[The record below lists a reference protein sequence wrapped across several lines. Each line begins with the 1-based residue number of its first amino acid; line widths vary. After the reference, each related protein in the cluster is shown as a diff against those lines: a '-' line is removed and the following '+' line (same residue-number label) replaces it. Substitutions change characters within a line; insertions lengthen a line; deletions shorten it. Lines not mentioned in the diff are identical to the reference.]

1 MRPIKVAVVGTN
13 IGCTLHVRALKAAG
27 FEVAALVGRN
37 PEVTAAR
44 AAHFGI
50 PRSLGSIEA
59 VTDSDVEA
67 VVIATPPETHHE
79 FVMKALAAGKHVL
92 CEKPFSLDVA
102 AAREMRA
109 AAEAAGVANMVTHE
123 FRWFA
128 QNALMRQLVTSGRIG
143 SPIQMTALFDH
154 TLCAPATLDV
164 PAWWRTHTG
173 GGGWLRNYNAHGIDL
188 IRYIAGEFAAVCG
201 HVHPGADRDMT
212 SDDSYAA
219 AFVLRS
225 GVQGVMAGSCRAWD
239 AFASTRIIGSEATLN
254 QTYGGVSLMDAQGE
268 QAPELPAELA
278 EALRGGGPAV
288 MGPQEKLPAMDET
301 RYVQTHSTDYGFAEQ
316 VGLCSAFAS
325 WIRDPAYSNPAIATF
340 ADGLAH
346 VEVIAAVER
355 SQAERRWIE
364 LAS

>member
-37 PEVTAAR
+37 REVTAAR

-59 VTDSDVEA
+59 VADSDVEA

-102 AAREMRA
+102 EAREMRS

-164 PAWWRTHTG
+164 PAWWRTHVG

-188 IRYIAGEFAAVCG
+188 IRYIAGDFAAVCG
-201 HVHPGADRDMT
+201 RAHAGSDRGMT

-219 AFVLRS
+219 AFALKS

-239 AFASTRIIGSEATLN
+239 AFASTRIIGSDATLN
-254 QTYGGVSLMDAQGE
+254 QSHAGLALIDAQGE
-268 QAPELPAELA
+268 QVPELPSDLA

-288 MGPQEKLPAMDET
+288 ERPQETLPVMEDT
-301 RYVQTHSTDYGFAEQ
+301 RYVQTHSSDYGFPEQ

-325 WIRDPAYSNPAIATF
+325 WIRDPAYRNPAIATF
-340 ADGLAH
+340 ADGVAH

-355 SQAERRWIE
+355 SQAEQRWIE
-364 LAS
+364 LG

>member
-1 MRPIKVAVVGTN
+1 M
-13 IGCTLHVRALKAAG
+13 
-27 FEVAALVGRN
+27 
-37 PEVTAAR
+37 
-44 AAHFGI
+44 
-50 PRSLGSIEA
+50 EA
-59 VTDSDVEA
+59 VADSDVEA
-67 VVIATPPETHHE
+67 VVIATPPATHHE

-102 AAREMRA
+102 EAKEMRM

-128 QNALMRQLVTSGRIG
+128 QNALMRQLVMSGRIG
-143 SPIQMTALFDH
+143 APIQMTALFDH

-164 PAWWRTHTG
+164 PAWWTTRND

-188 IRYIAGEFAAVCG
+188 IRYIAGDFAAVCG
-201 HVHPGADRDMT
+201 RVHPGADRGMT

-219 AFVLRS
+219 SFVLRS

-254 QTYGGVSLMDAQGE
+254 QTYGGVALIDAQGE
-268 QAPELPAELA
+268 QAPELSSELA

-288 MGPQEKLPAMDET
+288 AGPQEKLPTMGET
-301 RYVQTHSTDYGFAEQ
+301 QYVQAHSSDYGFAEQ

-325 WIRDPAYSNPAIATF
+325 WIRDPAYRNPAIATF
-340 ADGLAH
+340 ADGVAH
-346 VEVIAAVER
+346 VEVIAAIER
-355 SQAERRWIE
+355 SEAERRWIE
-364 LAS
+364 LAP

>member
-1 MRPIKVAVVGTN
+1 MRQIKVAVVGTN

-27 FEVAALVGRN
+27 LEVAALVGRN

-50 PRSLGSIEA
+50 PRSLGSMEA
-59 VTDSDVEA
+59 VADSDVEA
-67 VVIATPPETHHE
+67 VVIATPPATHHE

-102 AAREMRA
+102 EAKEMRM

-128 QNALMRQLVTSGRIG
+128 QNALMRQLVMSGRIG
-143 SPIQMTALFDH
+143 APIQMTALFDH
-154 TLCAPATLDV
+154 TLCAPVTLDV
-164 PAWWRTHTG
+164 PAWWTSHIS

-201 HVHPGADRDMT
+201 RVHPGADRGMT

-219 AFVLRS
+219 SFVLRS

-254 QTYGGVSLMDAQGE
+254 QTYGGVSLIDAQGE
-268 QAPELPAELA
+268 QAPELSSELA

-288 MGPQEKLPAMDET
+288 SGPQEKLPTMDET
-301 RYVQTHSTDYGFAEQ
+301 QYVQAHSSDYGFPEQ

-325 WIRDPAYSNPAIATF
+325 WIRNPAYRNPAIATF
-340 ADGLAH
+340 ADGVAH

-355 SQAERRWIE
+355 SEVERRWIE
-364 LAS
+364 LNS

>member
-164 PAWWRTHTG
+164 PAWWRTHVG

-188 IRYIAGEFAAVCG
+188 IRYIAGDFAAVCG
-201 HVHPGADRDMT
+201 HVHPGADRDRICPEIGRPGRDGRLLSRVGRLRLDADYRFGGDVE
-212 SDDSYAA
+212 SDLWRRLADRRTGRAGPRAA
-219 AFVLRS
+219 
-225 GVQGVMAGSCRAWD
+225 G
-239 AFASTRIIGSEATLN
+239 RIG
-254 QTYGGVSLMDAQGE
+254 
-268 QAPELPAELA
+268 
-278 EALRGGGPAV
+278 
-288 MGPQEKLPAMDET
+288 
-301 RYVQTHSTDYGFAEQ
+301 
-316 VGLCSAFAS
+316 
-325 WIRDPAYSNPAIATF
+325 
-340 ADGLAH
+340 
-346 VEVIAAVER
+346 
-355 SQAERRWIE
+355 
-364 LAS
+364 